1 MTYGQMVQIARKKK
15 EWTVKT
21 FIKRLGDDLSPAY
34 ITKIEIHNEIPTPLL
49 TLKIAEVLGID
60 KDTLVEA
67 AKRERR
73 RVFNEMLD
81 RKYDEVNLK

>member
-1 MTYGQMVQIARKKK
+1 MVQIARKKK